1 MELAWLYFR
10 RLYEGLLD
18 CGDEPD
24 ACRQYLSGRR
34 TAAAEHLA
42 ELEPLRHRERLPAGG
57 YTEDDEQPWRL
68 MKLYG
73 LSRVS
78 DYLIERFCADSGNDA
93 GRAGSMDD
101 SGPAMHTEFFSAIGL
116 LNWDGEA
123 DIGGD
128 PPVLPAGWSEDEPE
142 PLDQRRELLLHRCF
156 VRGPLPADEGDR
168 FPHGDRLSLVAAE
181 LPLPESAIVRVSS
194 FTGGHNRAER
204 GVWWA

>member
-1 MELAWLYFR
+1 
-10 RLYEGLLD
+10 
-18 CGDEPD
+18 
-24 ACRQYLSGRR
+24 
-34 TAAAEHLA
+34 
-42 ELEPLRHRERLPAGG
+42 
-57 YTEDDEQPWRL
+57 
-68 MKLYG
+68 
-73 LSRVS
+73 
-78 DYLIERFCADSGNDA
+78 
-93 GRAGSMDD
+93 MDD

-168 FPHGDRLSLVAAE
+168 FPYGDRLSLVAAE
-181 LPLPESAIVRVSS
+181 WPLPESAIVRVSS
-194 FTGGHNRAER
+194 FTGGHNRAGR